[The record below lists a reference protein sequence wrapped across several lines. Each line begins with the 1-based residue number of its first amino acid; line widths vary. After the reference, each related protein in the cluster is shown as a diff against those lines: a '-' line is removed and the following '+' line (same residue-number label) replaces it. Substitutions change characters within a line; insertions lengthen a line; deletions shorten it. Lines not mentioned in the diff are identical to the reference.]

1 MESLA
6 LVETDLEASTV
17 VPPLQTL
24 VSLLLALCLKVRGK
38 ETEWSGCSRSTTKF
52 RAQIALLLWRKR

>member
-24 VSLLLALCLKVRGK
+24 VSLLIGSLLESAWQGDRMVCL
-38 ETEWSGCSRSTTKF
+38 
-52 RAQIALLLWRKR
+52 